1 MSGDY
6 NCKILQTVFY
16 DIVLALISGI
26 ASSLLTTVLLKYFDK
41 EKAKK
46 ILLNNY
52 RFMESIEESHLFARL
67 FLVSAKPILHYFG
80 GIEWFH
86 FPGKIQHR
94 QKINFLKDKKCQKD
108 ILKFL
113 EQNKYEI
120 ETILD
125 VITSEKNDVIY
136 ETISKSLGI
145 SFDQDLCNIS
155 DNLKNRSHNFIDND
169 SKLNINKLLE
179 YKNLSL
185 IYSRL
190 FDIFAYISYL
200 FDLYAFLGI
209 ENKLNRDFDISQ
221 EIINKS

>member
-1 MSGDY
+1 
-6 NCKILQTVFY
+6 
-16 DIVLALISGI
+16 
-26 ASSLLTTVLLKYFDK
+26 
-41 EKAKK
+41 
-46 ILLNNY
+46 
-52 RFMESIEESHLFARL
+52 MESIEESHLFARL

-94 QKINFLKDKKCQKD
+94 QKINFLKDKKYQKD

-113 EQNKYEI
+113 EQNKYDI

-136 ETISKSLGI
+136 ETINKSLGI

-155 DNLKNRSHNFIDND
+155 DNLKNRSHNFIDDD
-169 SKLNINKLLE
+169 SKLDINKLLE

-200 FDLYAFLGI
+200 FDLYAFLGV
-209 ENKLNRDFDISQ
+209 EDKLNHNFDISQ
-221 EIINKS
+221 ETINKS

>member
-136 ETISKSLGI
+136 ETINKSLGI

-155 DNLKNRSHNFIDND
+155 DNL
-169 SKLNINKLLE
+169 
-179 YKNLSL
+179 KNLSL

>member
-1 MSGDY
+1 M
-6 NCKILQTVFY
+6 
-16 DIVLALISGI
+16 
-26 ASSLLTTVLLKYFDK
+26 
-41 EKAKK
+41 
-46 ILLNNY
+46 
-52 RFMESIEESHLFARL
+52 
-67 FLVSAKPILHYFG
+67 
-80 GIEWFH
+80 
-86 FPGKIQHR
+86 
-94 QKINFLKDKKCQKD
+94 KDKKCQKD

-136 ETISKSLGI
+136 ETINKSLGI